1 MKKNVLFAGLAF
13 VLFLAASAQI
23 SQKKEPPKPPLAP
36 KPPIENTNDLKEPP
50 PPPPA
55 PPPPPPPSAPPM
67 PPAEGLQLPDDYE
80 AFLKRNPSVQSLV
93 WKENDE
99 LIIRLKSGKEER
111 YQLDNEKNRNEAA
124 AKYGEL
130 PSAPPPPPPP
140 PASPA
145 PPKPPKKKL
154 VLS

>member
-1 MKKNVLFAGLAF
+1 MKKNVLVAGLAF
-13 VLFLAASAQI
+13 VLFLATSAQI
-23 SQKKEPPKPPLAP
+23 TQKKEPPKPPLAP

-55 PPPPPPPSAPPM
+55 PPAPPI
-67 PPAEGLQLPDDYE
+67 PPAEGLQLPDDFE
-80 AFLKRNPSVQSLV
+80 AFLKRNPSVKSLV

-111 YQLDNEKNRNEAA
+111 YQLNNEKSRNEAA

-140 PASPA
+140 PAPPA
-145 PPKPPKKKL
+145 PPKPPKKKP